1 MVAVVMSVLA
11 SVSHAQFVGDCDGD
25 GAVSIDELIRAVN
38 IALGETE
45 LSLCEPLDVNDDGSV
60 DVNELI
66 GAVAASMSGRPTP
79 TPTVTP
85 SPTATESSAQ
95 FTTVDFI
102 AVPAGG
108 GVCGAS
114 RDAGGAVLKELTCDL
129 LYVGGGGSGAP
140 ALNAQLLRAR
150 FAVTGCTGS
159 SCTLGATSA
168 QEAAPFDCTQ
178 TGCPIGP
185 PVPVTDPL
193 PTCSA
198 TNWGGPGEGSVNVAD
213 GTASMLLHASAHTWI
228 TTDRNSPCPRCVSGT
243 CTTGARAGMPCTT
256 NDPNGLT
263 SDCVP
268 GGTDGSVDIGFIN
281 IDVELRTSPQS
292 ISSPDGAFCPGQDNI
307 RPGLTGCLGQ
317 RTCRSIELTGVP
329 SAGGFL
335 PVGTPHNV
343 RLATVACIPA
353 QGNALVDSSSDLPG
367 PGMETVSG
375 TITLNP

>member
-1 MVAVVMSVLA
+1 
-11 SVSHAQFVGDCDGD
+11 
-25 GAVSIDELIRAVN
+25 
-38 IALGETE
+38 
-45 LSLCEPLDVNDDGSV
+45 
-60 DVNELI
+60 
-66 GAVAASMSGRPTP
+66 
-79 TPTVTP
+79 
-85 SPTATESSAQ
+85 
-95 FTTVDFI
+95 VDFI

-108 GVCGAS
+108 GSCGAS
-114 RDAGGAVLKELTCDL
+114 RDAGGAVLKDLTCDL

-140 ALNAQLLRAR
+140 PLNAQSLRAR
-150 FAVTGCTGS
+150 FAVTGCTGTT
-159 SCTLGATSA
+159 CTLGATNA
-168 QEAAPFDCTQ
+168 QQAAPLDCTEA
-178 TGCPIGP
+178 GCAIGP

-243 CTTGARAGMPCTT
+243 CTTGARAGMSCSTT
-256 NDPNGLT
+256 DPNGLT

-268 GGTDGSVDIGFIN
+268 GGSDGSVDIGFIN
-281 IDVELRTSPQS
+281 IDVELKTSPQS
-292 ISSPDGAFCPGQDNI
+292 VSSPDGAFCPGQDNV

-317 RTCRSIELTGVP
+317 RTCRSIEITGVP
-329 SAGGFL
+329 AAGGFL
-335 PVGTPHNV
+335 PVGTPHTV

-367 PGMETVSG
+367 PGLETVSG